1 MVRRLS
7 FSGGRLMRRVPYFI
21 TFIAWGALFTS
32 CEVSSRF
39 DCSSQPC
46 PSGQRCSAQYKLCVA
61 EEGPVVTVTSPLAM
75 AVVPGNAL
83 KVAGTVKDASE
94 GAVTLVISG
103 EGANVE
109 PVTIDADGHFEVEL
123 PLGPMD
129 YAPFT
134 VTLKATD
141 ATGISSSTEVAVHV
155 DNVKPRCALLNPTDA
170 GFLNGRGDAVFRIQ
184 FDDGSPSLSQ
194 QQLAVDGSPLTA
206 TLANGVVT
214 AEWGAAPVENGV
226 AHTMRYLLADAAGN
240 ACEGQGS
247 FLLDNVPPVLTVS
260 QPMPNALLNNAW
272 FTNTPWVS
280 GPAATDES
288 NPAPTVTVNWGDGA
302 GAKPTTAV
310 DGGYRFVVSK
320 VDEDFQVHS
329 VTVTAT
335 DWAGNTTEVGVPVTV
350 DTVAPRI
357 TFLSPD
363 AGARFNAAS
372 FQGTNE
378 VTVTV
383 DVQDGDDVVSASV
396 SVGGAAF
403 SPVIGSSLKVPTSIT
418 DNPKL
423 YPVKLHAVDQAGNE
437 SEQTL
442 EFSVDRVAPT
452 VVSTTPANNT
462 RNFDYAKGVSVLFS
476 EAMAVSSP
484 AVAGLTTGSSWTSG
498 DTKWTWSP
506 AADTVYDFTVAP
518 ITDAYGN
525 ALVSQ
530 PSFRFAT
537 APYRPPAGIL
547 VTDVS
552 QFSVITDPDGA
563 FSIFTVTGINSFTYR
578 WARFNSKTG
587 AFEVLHTILSVKV
600 FDQLVSYIKNWQLYA
615 WRNVRADLT
624 AQRVVG
630 LTTESNKGAFNS
642 QWQVDEVS
650 NSQSNATALV
660 PIPPLPNEGVGSAV
674 TGYVSGTNYYR
685 AGRTPITFDF
695 SPTIIAYTDTR
706 FEAVEVSP
714 PTIRTQNYFCWSL
727 LSTGCGLGSSN
738 TVVSDADTDAQA
750 QVVATP
756 TCTVFVYN
764 SPTQRKSRF
773 INRASSCPTPLCPT
787 SYVETSTQPELVTY
801 AATFSGNGLLR
812 ARRVGPGQIEL
823 STRECFSAA
832 PWVPVGNTINTSGLS
847 FQPVVAGSKFG
858 LAHSDFNGNVLLTW
872 AN

>member
-1 MVRRLS
+1 
-7 FSGGRLMRRVPYFI
+7 MRRVPYFI

-320 VDEDFQVHS
+320 VDEDFQVHP

-335 DWAGNTTEVGVPVTV
+335 DWAGNTTEVAVPVTV

-403 SPVIGSSLKVPTSIT
+403 SPVIGSSLKVPTSAT

-462 RNFDYAKGVSVLFS
+462 RNFDYEQGVSVQFS

-525 ALVSQ
+525 ALVTQ
-530 PSFRFAT
+530 PSFRFIT
-537 APYRPPAGIL
+537 APARPAAGL
-547 VTDVS
+547 LLNDVS
-552 QFSVITDPDGA
+552 DFEVSTDPDGA
-563 FSIFTVTGINSFTYR
+563 ISLFTVSTGPNKTYT
-578 WARFNSKTG
+578 WGRFNTKT
-587 AFEVLHTILSVKV
+587 AQFEVLSTITFVPILMISLERWAL
-600 FDQLVSYIKNWQLYA
+600 FS
-615 WRNVRADLT
+615 WRNVLPDLT
-624 AQRVVG
+624 AERIVG
-630 LTTESNKGAFNS
+630 LTTKSNLSASAFESTWNINGMSETRAS
-642 QWQVDEVS
+642 
-650 NSQSNATALV
+650 ATGLV
-660 PIPPLPNEGVGSAV
+660 PIPPMANEPAGSGRVGYLNGSSYERSGRQPIALGVSPNFV
-674 TGYVSGTNYYR
+674 
-685 AGRTPITFDF
+685 
-695 SPTIIAYTDTR
+695 AYTDNR
-706 FEAVEVSP
+706 FEAIEVNPPNAKLQIYECHKTSQGDTVCDLHAVETLATDINTDHAFRAVSTSSCSVYSYRTAAGQQDQFIFRGVCDNSP
-714 PTIRTQNYFCWSL
+714 FCVVRYKENPVYSTRYAPTSVNDQLVRTI
-727 LSTGCGLGSSN
+727 GLSN
-738 TVVSDADTDAQA
+738 TFFVQTR
-750 QVVATP
+750 
-756 TCTVFVYN
+756 TCYG
-764 SPTQRKSRF
+764 
-773 INRASSCPTPLCPT
+773 ASSW
-787 SYVETSTQPELVTY
+787 TQ
-801 AATFSGNGLLR
+801 
-812 ARRVGPGQIEL
+812 
-823 STRECFSAA
+823 
-832 PWVPVGNTINTSGLS
+832 VGNSFFENGIHSYRPVASGPKYGALY
-847 FQPVVAGSKFG
+847 
-858 LAHSDFNGNVLLTW
+858 LTQFSQLKLYW